1 MFYLFGT
8 EEKVASKWI
17 PAITSNLF
25 LFRGEDLT
33 RIYSGEM
40 QKTVRKEG
48 FASGVGLFT
57 GEKVSLKI
65 CPALPD
71 TGIVF
76 KRTDL
81 AGSPEIPALI
91 SFVRS
96 APRCTCLAT
105 DRASVLM
112 VEHLLSALCAYGV
125 DNAVIEVE
133 GPELLAADG
142 SSQIFVELI
151 EKAELEVQ
159 SEPRRYVRVSQPI
172 YWAQGEVLLVAL
184 PSEEFRLSYTMHYPH
199 SPLLRSQYYSFVV
212 QPLRYKAEIAP
223 CRTFSL
229 YEEIVPFIEKG
240 IIKGGGLE
248 NALVIQGGRVLNPD
262 GARFEDEMVR
272 HKILD
277 LIGDLALI
285 GAPLL
290 AHVVAV
296 RSGHASN
303 AAFAKTLF
311 DAMNLGRLHV

>member
-1 MFYLFGT
+1 
-8 EEKVASKWI
+8 
-17 PAITSNLF
+17 
-25 LFRGEDLT
+25 
-33 RIYSGEM
+33 M
-40 QKTVRKEG
+40 QKTVQKEA

-76 KRTDL
+76 KRVDL
-81 AGSPEIPALI
+81 AGAPEIPALV
-91 SFVRS
+91 SFVRP

-105 DRASVLM
+105 EHASILM
-112 VEHLLSALCAYGV
+112 VEHLLSALYAYGI
-125 DNAVIEVE
+125 DNASIEVE

-142 SSQIFVELI
+142 SSRFFVEMI
-151 EKAELEVQ
+151 EKAVPVVL
-159 SEPRRYVRVSQPI
+159 SAPRRYVRLSQPV
-172 YWAQGEVLLVAL
+172 YWAKEEVLLVAL
-184 PSEEFRLSYTMHYPH
+184 PADEFRLSYTMHYPH
-199 SPLLRSQYYSFVV
+199 SPLLRSQYYSLAV

-248 NALVIQGGRVLNPD
+248 NAVVIQGGRVLNPD

-311 DAMNLGRLHV
+311 DALNLGRLHV